1 MTLKFLIAG
10 ISSYI
15 IYSLL
20 LIIGIEFLS
29 IRDVFNNA
37 ISYGITFFYSFYL
50 AKNWVFKS
58 SGKIYKTFNKY
69 LIVALTNYFIN
80 IVGFGIIILFY
91 DLHYLFAQ
99 FIMMSLVTTFSFL
112 IQKYWVFKNIA

>member
-29 IRDVFNNA
+29 IQNVLNNA

-50 AKNWVFKS
+50 AKNWVFKTRV
-58 SGKIYKTFNKY
+58 KLYKTFNKY
-69 LIVALTNYFIN
+69 LIAALINYFIN
-80 IVGFGIIILFY
+80 IVGFGIIINFY
-91 DLHYLFAQ
+91 DFHYLIVQ
-99 FIMMSLVTTFSFL
+99 FIMLSLVTICSFL
-112 IQKYWVFKNIA
+112 IQKYWVFKNIG